1 MNCNIEY
8 PQHTNIRSVDLVAI
22 LGNLLDNALE
32 AVEGTEGNLRF
43 INLTIRRINEMLIIK
58 LENGCKAVPV
68 ITEGELKTT
77 KKDAD
82 LHGWGLKSVR
92 TTAERYD
99 GIVETEYGGCRF
111 CTVVTLSYEPVRA
124 E

>member
-1 MNCNIEY
+1 MN
-8 PQHTNIRSVDLVAI
+8 PTV
-22 LGNLLDNALE
+22 
-32 AVEGTEGNLRF
+32 NLRF

-58 LENGCKAVPV
+58 LENGCKAAPV
-68 ITEGELKTT
+68 ITEGGLKTT

-92 TTAERYD
+92 ATAERYD
-99 GIVETEYGGCRF
+99 GTVETEYAEDRF